1 MPLEETCDRKHAAL
15 FEKPQF
21 FKKPDWLEVIH
32 LEIISLE
39 VIFLEVISLEIIGRE
54 RALIL

>member
-21 FKKPDWLEVIH
+21 FKKPDWLEVIPR
-32 LEIISLE
+32 
-39 VIFLEVISLEIIGRE
+39 SLEIIGRE